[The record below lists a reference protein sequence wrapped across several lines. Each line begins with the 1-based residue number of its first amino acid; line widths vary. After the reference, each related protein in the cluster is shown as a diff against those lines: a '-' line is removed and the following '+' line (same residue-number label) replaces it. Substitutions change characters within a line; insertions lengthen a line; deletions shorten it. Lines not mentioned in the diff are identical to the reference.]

1 MSTSLQ
7 TIVITII
14 DLGLISWTT
23 SMTQPVKTVKNL
35 PSSKQADTKERG
47 LWNQWKAMEL
57 WSLVSR
63 NLKLSEEVATCSKN

>member
-1 MSTSLQ
+1 MITRGMSTSLQ

-47 LWNQWKAMEL
+47 L
-57 WSLVSR
+57 
-63 NLKLSEEVATCSKN
+63 